1 MLLKAHFSF
10 IDFEVRCECV
20 AMSTC
25 FCNSDETEEVVLLLV
40 KVKALRIAEELIEEC
55 KREHLKSVIR
65 K

>member
-1 MLLKAHFSF
+1 
-10 IDFEVRCECV
+10 
-20 AMSTC
+20 MSTC

-55 KREHLKSVIR
+55 KREYLKSVIR